1 MNCVKRIEKRLF
13 IFLKLDKMLTWTYND
28 FIIGVSDQEFI
39 DELLEKY
46 NIREW
51 DVELMLDWEMY
62 WARFT
67 NAVIY
72 WIMVEIVNKNVENYD
87 DKIKLIDSIYTNC
100 LDSFFDIDVDELE
113 TQEAKDLVE
122 NF

>member
-1 MNCVKRIEKRLF
+1 M
-13 IFLKLDKMLTWTYND
+13 LKCTYWD
-28 FIIGVSDQEFI
+28 LIIAKNDQEFI
-39 DELLEKY
+39 DELMEKY

-51 DVELMLDWEMY
+51 DIELMLDWDMY

-67 NAVIY
+67 NAVIF

>member
-1 MNCVKRIEKRLF
+1 M
-13 IFLKLDKMLTWTYND
+13 LKWTYND

-46 NIREW
+46 DIREW
-51 DVELMLDWEMY
+51 DVELMLDGDMWY
-62 WARFT
+62 GARFT

-100 LDSFFDIDVDELE
+100 IDSFFDIDVDELE

>member
-1 MNCVKRIEKRLF
+1 M
-13 IFLKLDKMLTWTYND
+13 LKCTYWD
-28 FIIGVSDQEFI
+28 LIIAKNDQEFI
-39 DELLEKY
+39 DELMEKY

-51 DVELMLDWEMY
+51 DIELMLDWDMY

-67 NAVIY
+67 NAVIF
-72 WIMVEIVNKNVENYD
+72 WIMVEIVNNNVENYD

>member
-1 MNCVKRIEKRLF
+1 M
-13 IFLKLDKMLTWTYND
+13 LKWTYND

-46 NIREW
+46 NIREG
-51 DVELMLDWEMY
+51 DIELLLDWEMY

-72 WIMVEIVNKNVENYD
+72 WIMIEIVNKKVENYD

-100 LDSFFDIDVDELE
+100 LDSWFDIDIDELE
-113 TQEAKDLVE
+113 SQEAKDLVE

>member
-1 MNCVKRIEKRLF
+1 M
-13 IFLKLDKMLTWTYND
+13 LKWTYND

-72 WIMVEIVNKNVENYD
+72 WIMEEIVNKNVENYD

-100 LDSFFDIDVDELE
+100 SDSFFNIDVDELE

>member
-1 MNCVKRIEKRLF
+1 
-13 IFLKLDKMLTWTYND
+13 MLRWTYND

-51 DVELMLDWEMY
+51 DIELLLDWEMY

-100 LDSFFDIDVDELE
+100 LDSRFDIDIDDLK
-113 TQEAKDLVE
+113 TQEAKDLV
-122 NF
+122 NAF